1 MTENLEHLMYLS
13 GLTAQGCW
21 DEMDMY
27 DQEAVMKF
35 ADLIIAQCA
44 DVADK
49 PHLPPGVGCGYITL
63 TAGGRIK
70 KHFAEQK

>member
-1 MTENLEHLMYLS
+1 MNQNLEHLMYLS

-35 ADLIIAQCA
+35 ADLIVRECATVAQINSHQWSGPEQH
-44 DVADK
+44 VLEHFGISQ
-49 PHLPPGVGCGYITL
+49 HLD
-63 TAGGRIK
+63 R
-70 KHFAEQK
+70 QK